1 MARVGWTRG
10 HSVLH
15 TAFCPWDQALLVL
28 PAMCACGRVVMY
40 VPSASALTRGGY
52 FVPRP
57 GTKQYD
63 TIQSAQYVL
72 RSLVQAHGKQLSL
85 IPSSSSGAA
94 SGSASAGVGS
104 SSAAPVIKSLGKGS
118 LLDVANEGLQS
129 DSDVSCGGH
138 REGGLYGTTATRT
151 WRYESSQV

>member
-1 MARVGWTRG
+1 
-10 HSVLH
+10 
-15 TAFCPWDQALLVL
+15 
-28 PAMCACGRVVMY
+28 MY

-57 GTKQYD
+57 GTEQYD

-72 RSLVQAHGKQLSL
+72 RSLVQAHGKQLSQ
-85 IPSSSSGAA
+85 IPSSAGSAA

-104 SSAAPVIKSLGKGS
+104 SAAAPVIKSLGKGS
-118 LLDVANEGLQS
+118 LLDVANEGLQT

-138 REGGLYGTTATRT
+138 REGGLYGTTAT
-151 WRYESSQV
+151 